1 MNPYKLT
8 VAAFGILAASAFAST
23 SLDSAA
29 NAAVQEPSATTKTT
43 VAEVS
48 TKSDAEKKPDVSLGG
63 RIEFDAF
70 VPNWNRKG
78 SMPHDFV
85 SVLDLDVKARFD
97 EHWSAEVEMEG
108 AERIAYPYIYFNG
121 AYVKYENDWAYVKVG
136 DMSYTEGVINYHRFD
151 NFSAF
156 AAGMKRQ
163 NMRGIEGGMANAM
176 IGIGL
181 SAEEKDSM
189 TIMGAEVHDENAYF
203 IHAAYDWEVA
213 GQKIRP
219 YFNYKGYDKG
229 DYNSIR
235 AGVNANLVFGDM
247 FEAHAAYGLW
257 DDCAFKGEPVVSHT
271 FLFEPT
277 LNLGKF
283 SIKGSA
289 FFAYLTDNIDRAT
302 VIDMPEFYYV
312 HAEPSYQV
320 TDAFKAAVMGEYHSN
335 TLDRSNIQ
343 NSFAYVGPKF
353 YFKPNSFISM
363 DVYAAAVLPIGDTAD
378 STGTVVQF
386 TKDDK
391 VLFDAGAEA
400 VFTF

>member
-1 MNPYKLT
+1 MNPYKLSA
-8 VAAFGILAASAFAST
+8 AAFGILAASALATT

-29 NAAVQEPSATTKTT
+29 NVAVQEPTTTTETT

-48 TKSDAEKKPDVSLGG
+48 ATPSAEKKPDVSLAG

-121 AYVKYENDWAYVKVG
+121 AFVKYENDLGYVKVG
-136 DMSYTEGVINYHRFD
+136 DMAYTEGAITYHRYD
-151 NFSAF
+151 NGSAF
-156 AAGMKRQ
+156 AAGMKQQ
-163 NMRGIEGGMANAM
+163 NMRGIEAGMAGAM
-176 IGIGL
+176 VGVGL

-189 TIMGAEVHDENAYF
+189 TIMGAEVRDENAYF
-203 IHAAYDWEVA
+203 VHLAYDWNIA
-213 GQKIRP
+213 GHTIRP

-247 FEAHAAYGLW
+247 LKVHAVYGLL
-257 DDCAFKGEPVVSHT
+257 DDCAFKGEPVVSHS
-271 FLFEPT
+271 FLVEPT
-277 LNLGKF
+277 LTLGNF
-283 SIKGSA
+283 AIKGSVY
-289 FFAYLTDNIDRAT
+289 FAYLTDNISRAT
-302 VIDMPEFYYV
+302 VVDMPEFYYV
-312 HAEPSYQV
+312 HAEPSYKIN
-320 TDAFKAAVMGEYHSN
+320 DAFKAAVMGEYHSN
-335 TLDRSNIQ
+335 TLDRSNIK

-353 YFKPNSFISM
+353 YFQPNKFISM

>member
-1 MNPYKLT
+1 MNPYKLSA
-8 VAAFGILAASAFAST
+8 AAFGVLAASVFASS

-29 NAAVQEPSATTKTT
+29 NVAIREPSATVEASASGVMPSVQK
-43 VAEVS
+43 AL
-48 TKSDAEKKPDVSLGG
+48 PNVSLAG
-63 RIEFDAF
+63 RVEFDAF

-85 SVLDLDVKARFD
+85 SVLDLDVKVAYD

-108 AERIAYPYIYFNG
+108 AERIAYPYVYFNG
-121 AYVKYENDWAYVKVG
+121 AYVKYRNGDAYVKVG
-136 DMSYTEGVINYHRFD
+136 DMPYTEGAVTYHRYD
-151 NFSAF
+151 NGTAF
-156 AAGMKRQ
+156 AAGMKQQ
-163 NMRGIEGGMANAM
+163 NMRGLEGGFAGAVL
-176 IGIGL
+176 GIGL

-189 TIMGAEVHDENAYF
+189 TIMGAEVKDENAYF
-203 IHAAYDWEVA
+203 VHAAYDLEIA

-235 AGVNANLVFGDM
+235 VGVNAELVFGNVKV
-247 FEAHAAYGLW
+247 HATYGLL
-257 DDCAFKGEPVVSHT
+257 DDCAFKGEPVVSHS
-271 FLFEPT
+271 FLLEPT
-277 LNLGKF
+277 LDLGKF

-289 FFAYLTDNIDRAT
+289 YFAYLADNVKRAT

-312 HAEPSYQV
+312 HAEPSFLV
-320 TDAFKAAVMGEYHSN
+320 TSAFKAAVMGEYHSN
-335 TLDRSNIQ
+335 TLDRRNIQ
-343 NSFAYVGPKF
+343 NSFAYVGPKL
-353 YFKPNSFISM
+353 YFNPNKFISL
-363 DVYAAAVLPIGDTAD
+363 DVYGAAVLPIGDTAD
-378 STGTVVQF
+378 STGTVVKF